1 MNTQDILKSNQEI
14 YVQNKK
20 LKEAMDQA
28 QQALQSDHD
37 ILLGLAKTVELQHIE
52 TMGKIADVKSDV
64 KNIVD
69 GTSAQISNHETRL
82 QILERSREQLSA
94 LKITDI
100 AIENNKEIMRLKN
113 YWKAIAGLIALLAGV
128 IIWLLNVIN
137 GYVRIGK

>member
-37 ILLGLAKTVELQHIE
+37 ILLGLAKTVELQHVE